1 MAKTQNPLNDSVLSG
16 RALAAQEIREWIGLT
31 AQKVVTRLLGILLA
45 AIAVQSIFNGISGTG
60 LFLRKL

>member
-1 MAKTQNPLNDSVLSG
+1 M
-16 RALAAQEIREWIGLT
+16 GLT